1 MAFQANISEFAEFMG
16 TEIKRIEKKIPE
28 GSGGGSQSGG
38 STIITGNGRPD
49 KPETTRFIVPSQD
62 GLDSYENK
70 IKGNEPNGT
79 FYNSTN
85 GAGVGAYLWQKQNNK
100 WVVISA
106 DTGDRHMT
114 RDSVNI
120 KEGRISLR
128 RVNNT
133 VECTFTGGSW
143 GSISFYG
150 SGSKGFVRKNH
161 AKRMDILPRQK
172 IPFGFRSNVPFML
185 PFYSDEGVDMGAVY
199 VGSIGDSSYI
209 ELRFRDSVP
218 TQDLIWMR
226 LPVINW
232 VTPDPY
238 PETLP

>member
-1 MAFQANISEFAEFMG
+1 MTFQTGVTEFAEFVG
-16 TEIKRIEKKIPE
+16 SEIKRIEKKIPTDG
-28 GSGGGSQSGG
+28 GSGGSQSSD
-38 STIITGNGRPD
+38 STIITGVGRPD
-49 KPETTRFIVPSQD
+49 KPETTQ
-62 GLDSYENK
+62 GK
-70 IKGNEPNGT
+70 ITGRELNGT

-106 DTGDRHMT
+106 DTGDRRMT
-114 RDSVNI
+114 RDSVNV
-120 KEGRISLR
+120 KQGYVSLR

-150 SGSKGFVRKNH
+150 SGTTGFVRKNH

-172 IPFGFRSNVPFML
+172 IPVGFRSSVPFML
-185 PFYSDEGVDMGAVY
+185 PFYSDEGENVGMVY
-199 VGSIGDSSYI
+199 VGNISDSNYI
-209 ELRFRDSVP
+209 ELRFKDSVP
-218 TQDLIWMR
+218 TQDLTWMR

-232 VTPDPY
+232 ITPDPY

>member
-1 MAFQANISEFAEFMG
+1 MTFQENVSEFAEFMG

-28 GSGGGSQSGG
+28 GGGGGQS
-38 STIITGNGRPD
+38 SDSMIITGNGRPD
-49 KPETTRFIVPSQD
+49 KPETTS
-62 GLDSYENK
+62 GK
-70 IKGNEPNGT
+70 ITGREQNGT
-79 FYNSTN
+79 FYSSTN
-85 GAGVGAYLWQKQNNK
+85 GAGVGAYLWLKQNNK

-106 DTGDRHMT
+106 DTGERRMT

-120 KEGRISLR
+120 RQGYISLR

-133 VECTFTGGSW
+133 VECTFTGGPW

-150 SGSKGFVRKNH
+150 SEAREFVRKNH

-172 IPFGFRSNVPFML
+172 IPFGFRSSVPFML
-185 PFYSDEGVDMGAVY
+185 PFYSDEGVDIGAVY
-199 VGSIGDSSYI
+199 VGSIGDSNYI
-209 ELRFRDSVP
+209 ELRFRGSVP
-218 TQDLIWMR
+218 TQDLMWMR